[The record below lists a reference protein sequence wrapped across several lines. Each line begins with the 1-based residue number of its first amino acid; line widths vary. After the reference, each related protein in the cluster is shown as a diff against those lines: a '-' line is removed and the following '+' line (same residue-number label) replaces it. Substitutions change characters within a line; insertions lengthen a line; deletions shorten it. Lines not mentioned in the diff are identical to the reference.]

1 MRRRVTLFMMPIMN
15 DQYYGPRI
23 SPAEVLLERP
33 KRTLRSQTSD
43 KAPGNRLFWEI
54 TRIVYRKKTCAFN
67 IYTNDGG
74 HCSCKEHS
82 RQRSTCGSGGPSRH
96 FDRDDPHPNILFSYP
111 WFSAFF
117 LPCSRW
123 GFSQGGRASLN
134 FLLPRNDITMLCST
148 MKRYSK
154 SPLTIA

>member
-1 MRRRVTLFMMPIMN
+1 MMPIMN

-23 SPAEVLLERP
+23 SPAEVLLEWP
-33 KRTLRSQTSD
+33 KRTLRSQTSG

-54 TRIVYRKKTCAFN
+54 TRIVYRKKLARLTFTPTMVVIVRAKN
-67 IYTNDGG
+67 IPA
-74 HCSCKEHS
+74 KEVLAV
-82 RQRSTCGSGGPSRH
+82 REDLSRH
-96 FDRDDPHPNILFSYP
+96 LDRDDPHPNILFSYP

-123 GFSQGGRASLN
+123 GFSQEGRASLN